1 MERPKKYQI
10 PLKLLEY
17 FVNASQETRHAVKK
31 EKNIETLGLIVG
43 ELKNDVVV
51 GKELYFPQQEATTSQ
66 VNDLG
71 KFIFKNDHV

>member
-10 PLKLLEY
+10 PLKLLQY
-17 FVNASQETRHAVKK
+17 FVNASQETRHAVQN

-51 GKELYFPQQEATTSQ
+51 GKELYFPEQEATTSQ

-71 KFIFKNDHV
+71 KFLFKKGHV